1 MSVLFRI
8 KADEEGTEALDVL
21 EAVRNAGRNVK
32 DVAGLQGL
40 LDPALDR
47 RARDV
52 VGIGSLF
59 RIHKLAAGDGRRAAG
74 TDQPDVERVGMH
86 ERRGGR
92 EARMTEAMIPVL
104 TPNQRATVATHLRS
118 RAAKESRS

>member
-1 MSVLFRI
+1 M
-8 KADEEGTEALDVL
+8 
-21 EAVRNAGRNVK
+21 
-32 DVAGLQGL
+32 
-40 LDPALDR
+40 
-47 RARDV
+47 
-52 VGIGSLF
+52 
-59 RIHKLAAGDGRRAAG
+59 
-74 TDQPDVERVGMH
+74 